1 MQQKLKLTNFRQ
13 CLDIFQADNN
23 NSKNNKDSYS
33 KIRRRIAVTWT
44 GWQWSEYEYQ
54 YESTVIVRRVFGS
67 IVRALEKLSAGSFS
81 KEEEGT
87 AHWQCCASSAWAT
100 FHQPTTPKGPQL
112 VQLFAFSCSLF
123 LALFGLLELETH
135 ISGGREK
142 EEVQEEVEH
151 TGRFYFCADL
161 RLLVFK
167 VKLSPSSSLLVV
179 VLVSKWPIRKSW
191 YSIEILKSLVRHIR
205 SPNCCTLIVW
215 HNWRKPCEY
224 ASHDYII

>member
-1 MQQKLKLTNFRQ
+1 MFSVLL
-13 CLDIFQADNN
+13 CAH
-23 NSKNNKDSYS
+23 SKSCQRVRS
-33 KIRRRIAVTWT
+33 ARRRRAQRTDNAVQVAL
-44 GWQWSEYEYQ
+44 GLPSI
-54 YESTVIVRRVFGS
+54 SRR
-67 IVRALEKLSAGSFS
+67 R
-81 KEEEGT
+81 
-87 AHWQCCASSAWAT
+87 
-100 FHQPTTPKGPQL
+100 PKARN
-112 VQLFAFSCSLF
+112 LFTFSCSLF